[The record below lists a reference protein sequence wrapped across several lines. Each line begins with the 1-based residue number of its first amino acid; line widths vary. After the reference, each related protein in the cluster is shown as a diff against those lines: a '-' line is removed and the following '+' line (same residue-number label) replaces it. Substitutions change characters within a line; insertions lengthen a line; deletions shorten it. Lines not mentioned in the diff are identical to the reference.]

1 MRIVLASSNRGKIR
15 EIKNY
20 FGSEVFA
27 FSDLIEPFEIIED
40 GNSFKENAI
49 IKAKSIQKFLPNDII
64 IADDSGITLPALGG
78 IPGIYSARFAG
89 EGATD
94 KENLFKLIDELKKYN
109 LKTTPAYYTSAIAL
123 ATPYGIFT
131 THGFMYGDVIDEARG
146 NNGFGYDPMFIPKGF
161 DKTLGELDEQTK
173 KSISHRTKAL
183 NLAKYILE
191 VVKWKKSIN
200 LKKI

>member
-1 MRIVLASSNRGKIR
+1 MRIVLASSNKGKIK
-15 EIKNY
+15 EIKKY
-20 FGSEVFA
+20 FGNDVFA

-40 GNSFKENAI
+40 GKSFKENAI
-49 IKAKSIQKFLPNDII
+49 IKAKAIQNLLPNDII
-64 IADDSGITLPALGG
+64 IADDSGISLPALGG

-89 EGATD
+89 KKASD
-94 KENLFKLIDELKKYN
+94 KENLFKLINELKKHN

-161 DKTLGELDEQTK
+161 DKTLGELDEEIK
-173 KSISHRTKAL
+173 KDISHRTKAL

-191 VVKWKKSIN
+191 VVK
-200 LKKI
+200 